1 MDKSGKKKFGADSI
15 VVGFALFSMFFGAGN
30 VIFPPYLGF
39 GAGTQWVNGFLFYF
53 IADIGLALFA
63 LFTLLKVGGSEN
75 ITGRIGSVASNILM
89 SAIILCIGPMVA
101 IPRTAATTFEMSVAP
116 LISGVSPV
124 IFSVAFFIVVLLLSI
139 RQSAVIDVVGK
150 VLTPALLIGLL
161 VLIIK
166 GIISPL
172 GSIVNPHVDS
182 SFVIVNG
189 IKSGYQTMDVLVA
202 LAFGIIILK
211 SAQEKGYSD
220 ARESSKMIRAAAVIA
235 GVLLL
240 IVYFGLTYLGAT
252 SASLFSLGIS
262 RAELVIGIVQRLLG
276 KVGLVIFAVVVVI
289 ALIIQLFALAQAKL
303 DLYPAVLE
311 IKRQRDQRHALLHNT
326 GIELCY
332 LALMH
337 EKPAGSHGVL
347 IENVSLLI
355 RAYMQRPHKKL
366 AVFNGAV
373 AVLHIHRARAQG
385 FDLRSGKLNARLV
398 ALKDKVIV
406 EGLAVCRDLLCTR
419 LLRHISSPAFQYI
432 LIITHFYARK
442 KYIL

>member
-189 IKSGYQTMDVLVA
+189 IKSGYQTMDVLAA

-276 KVGLVIFAVVVVI
+276 KVGLVIFAVVVALACMTTAVALVSSAASFFEKLTKGRLSYATLVIIICVFSAVISNLGLDRIVAVASPILDIVYPPTLVLI
-289 ALIIQLFALAQAKL
+289 ALSWFGDRLSRGVYRWAVIGALIASVL
-303 DLYPAVLE
+303 STLSLYGVSVPIVNTLPLASLGLGWIVPA
-311 IKRQRDQRHALLHNT
+311 AGF
-326 GIELCY
+326 GI
-332 LALMH
+332 
-337 EKPAGSHGVL
+337 V
-347 IENVSLLI
+347 
-355 RAYMQRPHKKL
+355 AYVIGR
-366 AVFNGAV
+366 
-373 AVLHIHRARAQG
+373 
-385 FDLRSGKLNARLV
+385 LR
-398 ALKDKVIV
+398 
-406 EGLAVCRDLLCTR
+406 EM
-419 LLRHISSPAFQYI
+419 
-432 LIITHFYARK
+432 RK
-442 KYIL
+442 KS

>member
-1 MDKSGKKKFGADSI
+1 MDKSGRKKFGADSI

-75 ITGRIGSVASNILM
+75 ITGRVGSVASNILM

-161 VLIIK
+161 VLIIR
-166 GIISPL
+166 GVISPL
-172 GSIVNPHVDS
+172 GHIVNPGVEP

-189 IKSGYQTMDVLVA
+189 IKSGYQTMDVLAA

-220 ARESSKMIRAAAVIA
+220 KRESSKMIGTAAVVA

-252 SASLFSLGIS
+252 SASLFSLDIS
-262 RAELVIGIVQRLLG
+262 RAELVIGIVERLLG
-276 KVGLVIFAVVVVI
+276 KAGLVIFAVVVALACMTTAVALVSSAASFFEKLTKGRLSYAVLVTVICVSSAVISNLGLDRIVAVASPILDIVYPPTLVLI
-289 ALIIQLFALAQAKL
+289 ALSWFGDRLSRGV
-303 DLYPAVLE
+303 YRWAV
-311 IKRQRDQRHALLHNT
+311 IGALLASVLST
-326 GIELCY
+326 ISLYGVSVPIIDTLP
-332 LALMH
+332 LA
-337 EKPAGSHGVL
+337 
-347 IENVSLLI
+347 SLGLGWI
-355 RAYMQRPHKKL
+355 VPS
-366 AVFNGAV
+366 AVFG
-373 AVLHIHRARAQG
+373 
-385 FDLRSGKLNARLV
+385 LV
-398 ALKDKVIV
+398 AYVI
-406 EGLAVCRDLLCTR
+406 GR
-419 LLRHISSPAFQYI
+419 LRKM
-432 LIITHFYARK
+432 RK
-442 KYIL
+442 KSL

>member
-124 IFSVAFFIVVLLLSI
+124 VFSVAFFIVVLLLSI

-161 VLIIK
+161 VLIIR
-166 GIISPL
+166 GVISPL
-172 GSIVNPHVDS
+172 GPVISPGVDS

-189 IKSGYQTMDVLVA
+189 IKSGYQTMDVLAA

-262 RAELVIGIVQRLLG
+262 RAELVIGIVERLLG
-276 KVGLVIFAVVVVI
+276 KVGLVIFAVVVALACMTTAVALVSSAASFFEKLTKGRLSYATLVIIICVSSAVISNLGLDRIVAVASPILDIVYPPTLVLI
-289 ALIIQLFALAQAKL
+289 ALSWFGDRLSRGVYRWAVIGALIASVL
-303 DLYPAVLE
+303 STLSLYGVSVPIVNTLPLASLGLGWIVPA
-311 IKRQRDQRHALLHNT
+311 AGF
-326 GIELCY
+326 GI
-332 LALMH
+332 
-337 EKPAGSHGVL
+337 V
-347 IENVSLLI
+347 
-355 RAYMQRPHKKL
+355 AYVISR
-366 AVFNGAV
+366 
-373 AVLHIHRARAQG
+373 
-385 FDLRSGKLNARLV
+385 LRKM
-398 ALKDKVIV
+398 
-406 EGLAVCRDLLCTR
+406 
-419 LLRHISSPAFQYI
+419 
-432 LIITHFYARK
+432 RK
-442 KYIL
+442 KS

>member
-1 MDKSGKKKFGADSI
+1 MDKTGRKKFGADSI

-63 LFTLLKVGGSEN
+63 LFTLLRVGGSEN

-166 GIISPL
+166 GVISPL
-172 GSIVNPHVDS
+172 GHIVNPDVDS

-189 IKSGYQTMDVLVA
+189 IKSGYQTMDVLAA

-220 ARESSKMIRAAAVIA
+220 ERESSKMIGAAAVIA

-252 SASLFSLGIS
+252 SASLFSMDIS

-276 KVGLVIFAVVVVI
+276 KTGLVIFAVVVALACMTTAVALVSSAASFFEKLTKGRLSYAVLVTVICVSSAVISNLGLDRIVAVASPILDIVYPPTLVLI
-289 ALIIQLFALAQAKL
+289 ALSWFGDRLSRGV
-303 DLYPAVLE
+303 YRWAV
-311 IKRQRDQRHALLHNT
+311 IGALLASVLST
-326 GIELCY
+326 ISLYGVSVPIIDTLP
-332 LALMH
+332 LA
-337 EKPAGSHGVL
+337 
-347 IENVSLLI
+347 SLGLGWI
-355 RAYMQRPHKKL
+355 VPS
-366 AVFNGAV
+366 AVFG
-373 AVLHIHRARAQG
+373 
-385 FDLRSGKLNARLV
+385 LV
-398 ALKDKVIV
+398 AYVI
-406 EGLAVCRDLLCTR
+406 GR
-419 LLRHISSPAFQYI
+419 LRKM
-432 LIITHFYARK
+432 RK
-442 KYIL
+442 KSL

>member
-1 MDKSGKKKFGADSI
+1 MDKTGRKKFGADSI

-39 GAGTQWVNGFLFYF
+39 GAGMQWVNGFLFYF

-166 GIISPL
+166 GSISPL
-172 GSIVNPHVDS
+172 GSIANPHVDS

-189 IKSGYQTMDVLVA
+189 IKSGYQTMDVLAA
-202 LAFGIIILK
+202 LAFGIIILR

-220 ARESSKMIRAAAVIA
+220 GDESSKMIRTAAVIA

-240 IVYFGLTYLGAT
+240 VVYLGLTYLGAT
-252 SASLFSLGIS
+252 SASLFSLDIS

-276 KVGLVIFAVVVVI
+276 KTGLVIFAVVVALACMTTAVALVSSAASFFEKLTKGRPSYAVLVTVICVSSAVISNLGLDRIVAVASPILDIVYPPTLVLI
-289 ALIIQLFALAQAKL
+289 ALSWFGDRLSRGVYRWAVIGALIASVL
-303 DLYPAVLE
+303 STLSLYGVSVPIVNTLPLASLGLGWIVPA
-311 IKRQRDQRHALLHNT
+311 AGF
-326 GIELCY
+326 GI
-332 LALMH
+332 
-337 EKPAGSHGVL
+337 V
-347 IENVSLLI
+347 
-355 RAYMQRPHKKL
+355 AYVIGR
-366 AVFNGAV
+366 
-373 AVLHIHRARAQG
+373 
-385 FDLRSGKLNARLV
+385 LR
-398 ALKDKVIV
+398 
-406 EGLAVCRDLLCTR
+406 EM
-419 LLRHISSPAFQYI
+419 
-432 LIITHFYARK
+432 RK
-442 KYIL
+442 KS

>member
-189 IKSGYQTMDVLVA
+189 IKSGYQTMDVLAA

-220 ARESSKMIRAAAVIA
+220 GRESSKMIRTSAVIA
-235 GVLLL
+235 GALLL

-252 SASLFSLGIS
+252 SASLFSLDIS
-262 RAELVIGIVQRLLG
+262 RAELVIGIVERLLG
-276 KVGLVIFAVVVVI
+276 KVGLVIFAVVVALACMTTAVALVSSAASFFEKLTKGRLSYATLVIIICVFSAVISNLGLDRIVAVASPILDIVYPPTLVLI
-289 ALIIQLFALAQAKL
+289 ALSWFGDRLSRGVYRWAVIGALIASVL
-303 DLYPAVLE
+303 STLSLYGVSVPIVNTLPLASLGLGWIVPA
-311 IKRQRDQRHALLHNT
+311 AGF
-326 GIELCY
+326 GI
-332 LALMH
+332 
-337 EKPAGSHGVL
+337 V
-347 IENVSLLI
+347 
-355 RAYMQRPHKKL
+355 AYVISR
-366 AVFNGAV
+366 
-373 AVLHIHRARAQG
+373 
-385 FDLRSGKLNARLV
+385 LRKM
-398 ALKDKVIV
+398 
-406 EGLAVCRDLLCTR
+406 
-419 LLRHISSPAFQYI
+419 
-432 LIITHFYARK
+432 RK
-442 KYIL
+442 KS

>member
-1 MDKSGKKKFGADSI
+1 MDKSGRKKFGADSI

-75 ITGRIGSVASNILM
+75 ITGRVGSVASNILM

-161 VLIIK
+161 VLIIR
-166 GIISPL
+166 GVISPL
-172 GSIVNPHVDS
+172 GHIVNPGVEP

-189 IKSGYQTMDVLVA
+189 IKSGYQTMDVLAA

-220 ARESSKMIRAAAVIA
+220 ARESSKMIRAASVIA

-262 RAELVIGIVQRLLG
+262 RAELVIGIVERLLG
-276 KVGLVIFAVVVVI
+276 KVGLVIFAVVVALACMTTAVALVSSAASFFEKLTKGRLSYAVLVTVICVSSAVISNLGLDRIVAVASPILDIVYPPTLVLI
-289 ALIIQLFALAQAKL
+289 ALSWFGDRLSRGV
-303 DLYPAVLE
+303 YRWAV
-311 IKRQRDQRHALLHNT
+311 IGALLASVLST
-326 GIELCY
+326 ISLYGVSVPIIDTLP
-332 LALMH
+332 LA
-337 EKPAGSHGVL
+337 
-347 IENVSLLI
+347 SLGLGWI
-355 RAYMQRPHKKL
+355 VPS
-366 AVFNGAV
+366 AVFG
-373 AVLHIHRARAQG
+373 
-385 FDLRSGKLNARLV
+385 LV
-398 ALKDKVIV
+398 AYVI
-406 EGLAVCRDLLCTR
+406 GR
-419 LLRHISSPAFQYI
+419 LRKM
-432 LIITHFYARK
+432 RK
-442 KYIL
+442 KSL

>member
-63 LFTLLKVGGSEN
+63 LFTLLKVDGSEN

-189 IKSGYQTMDVLVA
+189 IKSGYQTMDVLAA

-262 RAELVIGIVQRLLG
+262 RAELVIGIVERLLG
-276 KVGLVIFAVVVVI
+276 KVGLVIFAVVVALACMTTAVALVSSAASFFEKLTKGRLSYATLVIIICVSSAVISNLGLDRIVAVASPILDIVYPPTLVLI
-289 ALIIQLFALAQAKL
+289 ALSWFGDRLSRGVYRWAVIGALIASVL
-303 DLYPAVLE
+303 STLSLYGVSVPIVNTLPLASLGLGWIVPA
-311 IKRQRDQRHALLHNT
+311 AGF
-326 GIELCY
+326 GI
-332 LALMH
+332 
-337 EKPAGSHGVL
+337 V
-347 IENVSLLI
+347 
-355 RAYMQRPHKKL
+355 AYVISR
-366 AVFNGAV
+366 
-373 AVLHIHRARAQG
+373 
-385 FDLRSGKLNARLV
+385 LRKM
-398 ALKDKVIV
+398 
-406 EGLAVCRDLLCTR
+406 
-419 LLRHISSPAFQYI
+419 
-432 LIITHFYARK
+432 RK
-442 KYIL
+442 KS

>member
-189 IKSGYQTMDVLVA
+189 IKSGYQTMDVLAA

-262 RAELVIGIVQRLLG
+262 RAELVIGIVERLLG
-276 KVGLVIFAVVVVI
+276 KVGLVIFAVVVALACMTTAVALVSSAASFFEKLTKGRLSYATLVIIICVSSAVISNLGLDRIVAVASPILDIVYPPTLVLI
-289 ALIIQLFALAQAKL
+289 ALSWFGDRLSRGVYCWAVVGAL
-303 DLYPAVLE
+303 
-311 IKRQRDQRHALLHNT
+311 
-326 GIELCY
+326 
-332 LALMH
+332 
-337 EKPAGSHGVL
+337 
-347 IENVSLLI
+347 
-355 RAYMQRPHKKL
+355 
-366 AVFNGAV
+366 
-373 AVLHIHRARAQG
+373 
-385 FDLRSGKLNARLV
+385 
-398 ALKDKVIV
+398 
-406 EGLAVCRDLLCTR
+406 
-419 LLRHISSPAFQYI
+419 ISSVLSTLSLYGVSVPIVNTLPLAPLGLGWIVPAAGFGIVAYVI
-432 LIITHFYARK
+432 SRLRKMRK
-442 KYIL
+442 KS

>member
-189 IKSGYQTMDVLVA
+189 IKSGYQTMDVLAA

-235 GVLLL
+235 GALLL

-262 RAELVIGIVQRLLG
+262 RAELVIGIVERLLG
-276 KVGLVIFAVVVVI
+276 KVGLVIFAVVVALACMTTAVALVSSAASFFEKLTKGRLSYRVLVTVICVSSAVISNLGLDRIVAVASPILDIVYPPTLVLI
-289 ALIIQLFALAQAKL
+289 ALSWFGDRLSRGVYRWAVIGALIASVL
-303 DLYPAVLE
+303 STLSLYGVSVPIVNTLPLASLGLGWIVPA
-311 IKRQRDQRHALLHNT
+311 AGF
-326 GIELCY
+326 GI
-332 LALMH
+332 
-337 EKPAGSHGVL
+337 V
-347 IENVSLLI
+347 
-355 RAYMQRPHKKL
+355 AYVISR
-366 AVFNGAV
+366 
-373 AVLHIHRARAQG
+373 
-385 FDLRSGKLNARLV
+385 LRKM
-398 ALKDKVIV
+398 
-406 EGLAVCRDLLCTR
+406 
-419 LLRHISSPAFQYI
+419 
-432 LIITHFYARK
+432 RK
-442 KYIL
+442 KS